1 MRGIS
6 SGAGKSFNASSA
18 NRPMTSSEYSS
29 HPPRTLLLISPVAER
44 GGAETVLLTLI
55 RGLDRTRFEPIF
67 VFLKNGPF
75 VEEVSSTGIETVVIS
90 VRRARYL
97 YETFNAILVIRRLIQ
112 KRQVALV
119 FGNMAMGHL
128 YGGLA
133 ALGTGAKVLWFQH
146 GIVTHPDLLDRL
158 AHYVPSNHIYVN
170 SHATAARETARLSRH
185 CEVIYPGVDLH
196 RFAKSLCTYGAAR
209 AEFGIPPSAPA
220 VISVARFQRWK
231 GHEVLLEAA
240 RLIRG
245 HGVDAHFVLVGDTL
259 AGLEP
264 SYREVLVRRCAD
276 LGLEKAVHFVGFR
289 DDLPRLLRDADVLAH
304 SPILPEAFG
313 LVLVEA
319 MAMEL
324 PVVASRGGG
333 PEEIVVDGE
342 TGYLVTTG
350 DHKEL
355 AERILDLLANPGRRA
370 AMGKAG
376 RRRAEE
382 LFSARQ
388 MILRFEESFERVVAD
403 GSR

>member
-1 MRGIS
+1 MAFGRSEVGLLTAYPRGSAAMRGPARIL
-6 SGAGKSFNASSA
+6 FV
-18 NRPMTSSEYSS
+18 
-29 HPPRTLLLISPVAER
+29 SPVAER
-44 GGAETVLLTLI
+44 GGAETVLLTLV
-55 RGLDRTRFEPIF
+55 RGLDQTRFKPIV

-75 VEEVSSTGIETVVIS
+75 AEEVAGAGIDTVVIS
-90 VRRARYL
+90 TRRARYL
-97 YETFNAILVIRRLIQ
+97 HETFRSIWIIRRLIRE
-112 KRQVALV
+112 RQVELV
-119 FGNMAMGHL
+119 FGNMAIGHL

-133 ALGTGAKVLWFQH
+133 ALGAGAKVMWFQH

-158 AHYVPSNHIYVN
+158 AYFVPSKHIYVN
-170 SHATAARETARLSRH
+170 SRATAARETARSSRH
-185 CEVIYPGVDLH
+185 CEVVFPGVDLD
-196 RFAKSLCTYGAAR
+196 RFARSLYTYGAAR
-209 AEFGIPPSAPA
+209 AEFGIPPSAPV
-220 VISVARFQRWK
+220 VISVARFQRGK
-231 GHEVLLEAA
+231 GQEVLLEAA

-245 HGVDAHFVLVGDTL
+245 RGVDAHLVLVGDTQ

-264 SYREVLVRRCAD
+264 TYREVLVRRCAD
-276 LGLEKAVHFVGFR
+276 LGLEKVVHFVGFR

-342 TGYLVTTG
+342 TGYLVAPG

-388 MILRFEESFERVVAD
+388 MILRIEESFQRVLAD